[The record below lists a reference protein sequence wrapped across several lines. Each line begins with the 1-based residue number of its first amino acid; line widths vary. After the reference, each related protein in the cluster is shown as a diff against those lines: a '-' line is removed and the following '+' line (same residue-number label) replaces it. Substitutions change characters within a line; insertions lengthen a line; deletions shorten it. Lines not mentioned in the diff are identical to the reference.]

1 MKVLLYES
9 TLQQIKKEKDK
20 KYDIKIEYDEDT
32 ELVKYIIM
40 TPAKKR

>member
-1 MKVLLYES
+1 MEISKSLEEY
-9 TLQQIKKEKDK
+9 IKKEKDK